1 MMKRMVASLVLGC
14 FVSNLSAMNIYNAM
28 SNGVVNCGTLIE
40 NADNIPLIGKLTN
53 ILPFGMLATCCK
65 EYPGQTMLLCAGV
78 VAYILSKNET
88 VTARFNIYKNNVL
101 EKLGVSRKYNVTCDG
116 TLFIFDGDDEDDAEE
131 QIETEDEL
139 LAGEDFGD
147 SEHKR
152 NQQSLFVQPAHDT
165 CKINFL

>member
-1 MMKRMVASLVLGC
+1 MKRMIASLVLGC
-14 FVSNLSAMNIYNAM
+14 LVSNLSAMNIYNAM
-28 SNGVVNCGTLIE
+28 SNGVVNCGTLIDST
-40 NADNIPLIGKLTN
+40 DNLPVIGKLTN

-65 EYPGQTMLLCAGV
+65 EYPGQTMLLFGGV
-78 VAYILSKNET
+78 IAYILTKNET
-88 VTARFNIYKNNVL
+88 VAARFNAYKNNVL
-101 EKLGVSRKYNVTCDG
+101 ERLGMSRKYNVTCDG

-139 LAGEDFGD
+139 LADEDFVE

-152 NQQSLFVQPAHDT
+152 NQQSLFAQPAHDT